1 MKLKPGTG
9 RMTDAIQSLTVR
21 ETAAKLKVS
30 ERFVAKLIAQRTL
43 PSYRLGRRRL
53 VRETALQ
60 AFVERRETIA
70 R

>member
-1 MKLKPGTG
+1 
-9 RMTDAIQSLTVR
+9 MTDAIQSLTVR

>member
-1 MKLKPGTG
+1 
-9 RMTDAIQSLTVR
+9 MTDAIQSLTVR

-30 ERFVAKLIAQRTL
+30 ERFVAKLIAQRPL

>member
-1 MKLKPGTG
+1 
-9 RMTDAIQSLTVR
+9 MTDAIQSLTVR

-30 ERFVAKLIAQRTL
+30 ERFVARLIAQRTL

-53 VRETALQ
+53 VREAVLQ

>member
-1 MKLKPGTG
+1 
-9 RMTDAIQSLTVR
+9 MTDAIQSLTVR

-30 ERFVAKLIAQRTL
+30 ERYVAKLIAQRTL

-60 AFVERRETIA
+60 AFLERRETIA

>member
-1 MKLKPGTG
+1 MTTG
-9 RMTDAIQSLTVR
+9 MDERRMTDEIQSLTVR

-30 ERFVAKLIAQRTL
+30 ERYIAKLIAQRTL

-53 VRETALQ
+53 VREAALETFLQ
-60 AFVERRETIA
+60 RRETVA